1 MPVFQRTRPP
11 IATGRNQAAIQSE
24 AFTRHYNDFFDP
36 IYWYCRSRL
45 GDAAAAEDA
54 ASTVL
59 TRALAA
65 GPRYDDP
72 SLRSW
77 LFGIAHNVLA
87 NWFRA
92 ARPVA
97 PLESA
102 FDVPDAGPS
111 PDDTVVAE
119 EERDRLLSALRLL
132 PEDQRRVVELR
143 MAGLSGPEIAQTLGR
158 SHGAVKMLQLRAFA
172 RLREL
177 LADDAGNE
185 ETDRHG

>member
-1 MPVFQRTRPP
+1 MRPP
-11 IATGRNQAAIQSE
+11 IAIARDDAAIGAP
-24 AFTRHYNDFFDP
+24 AFTRLYDDYFDP

-45 GDAAAAEDA
+45 GDATRAEDA
-54 ASTVL
+54 ASTVF

-92 ARPVA
+92 TRLVA

-111 PDDTVVAE
+111 PDDTVVAD
-119 EERDRLLSALRLL
+119 EERDRLLGALRLL
-132 PEDQRRVVELR
+132 PQDQRRVVELR
-143 MAGLSGPEIAQTLGR
+143 MAGLTGPEIARTLDR

-177 LADDAGNE
+177 LAD
-185 ETDRHG
+185 ETDDEESRHG